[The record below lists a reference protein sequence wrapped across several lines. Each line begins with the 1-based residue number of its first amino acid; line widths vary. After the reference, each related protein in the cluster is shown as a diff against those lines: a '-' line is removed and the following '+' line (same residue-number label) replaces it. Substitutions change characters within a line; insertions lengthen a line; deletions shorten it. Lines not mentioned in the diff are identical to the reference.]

1 MDENTIFKP
10 INTTPQD
17 ADIQPVR
24 QSFDQTNT
32 GGPDV
37 PVGNPIVPPVP
48 PELRSYPPPS
58 MFFRILKI
66 LLGII
71 IVLGII
77 YFVYN
82 LVLPRFFPAKINQV
96 KLVYWGLF
104 EEASVIAPIIAD
116 FEKEHPNIKIEY
128 SRQNIEE
135 YKDKLVVR
143 SNNGNGPDI
152 FRFHNTW
159 VSQLSN
165 LLLPLPESVIS
176 KEDLSKNYYPVV
188 KSDLVK
194 NGVIY
199 GVPLQIDTLN
209 LYINRELFQAAGLEA
224 PTSWIEFVN
233 YARQLTVKDENN
245 NIKIAGAAMGTFS
258 NITHAPDIISTLL
271 VQDGVDLNNIS
282 ANLDGASDALNFYSS
297 FALPGANVWDDT
309 LDQSIKVFASG
320 SLAMYFGYSRDFFT
334 IKSINPNLSF
344 DIYPVPNL
352 PGQNATIASYWAE
365 GISSKTKH
373 QKEAILFM
381 QYLTLKETVRKLF
394 GEESKTRN
402 FGEPYARLDLA
413 ENLKNSIAYPF
424 VGAAPSAVSS
434 FFVDGTFDN
443 GINSQMN
450 SQLSAAIDSILKGE
464 SPKSAAE
471 TLSTGVVSIL
481 KQYGQ

>member
-10 INTTPQD
+10 IDTIRNEEN
-17 ADIQPVR
+17 IQP
-24 QSFDQTNT
+24 
-32 GGPDV
+32 DV
-37 PVGNPIVPPVP
+37 SVGNPIAPPVP
-48 PELRSYPPPS
+48 PELRSSPPPS

-66 LLGII
+66 ILGII
-71 IVLGII
+71 VVLGII

-82 LVLPRFFPAKINQV
+82 VVLPRFFPAKINQV

-104 EEASVIAPIIAD
+104 EETSVIAPIIAD
-116 FEKEHPNIKIEY
+116 FEKKHPNIKIEY

-143 SNNGNGPDI
+143 SGNGNGPDI

-159 VSQLSN
+159 VAQLSN

-176 KEDLSKNYYPVV
+176 KEDLSKNYYPVI

-194 NGVIY
+194 NGAIY

-209 LYINRELFQAAGLEA
+209 LFINKDLFQAAGLEA

-245 NIKIAGAAMGTFS
+245 NIKIAGAAMGTFN

-271 VQDGVDLNNIS
+271 VQDGVNLNNIS

-320 SLAMYFGYSRDFFT
+320 SLAMHFGYSRDFLT

-344 DIYPVPNL
+344 DIHPVPNL
-352 PGQNATIASYWAE
+352 PGQNATIASYWVE
-365 GISSKTKH
+365 GISNKTRH
-373 QKEAILFM
+373 QKETILFM
-381 QYLTLKETVRKLF
+381 QYLTSKETVQKLF

-413 ENLKNSIAYPF
+413 ESLKNSIAYPF
-424 VGAAPSAVSS
+424 VASAPSAVSS

-443 GINSQMN
+443 GINSRMN
-450 SQLSAAIDSILKGE
+450 SQLNAAIDSILKGA
-464 SPKSAAE
+464 SPESAAE
-471 TLSTGVVSIL
+471 TLSAEVAPIL